1 MRRILFF
8 LVVVCSGLLP
18 FISLDAETV
27 QPKTPKEK
35 WYRVR
40 TDVIDSV
47 TLKPVAVK
55 YRLISEKD
63 STEILTGESEYER
76 WLSYDG
82 EHEVEKINLIL
93 PDHDE
98 RYLLEVKGKNYVP
111 KIIPLDFTHLNF
123 DEIPLDKRWSRIDDV
138 LLTKQSKKK

>member
-93 PDHDE
+93 PDYDE

>member
-8 LVVVCSGLLP
+8 LVVVCSVLLP

-82 EHEVEKINLIL
+82 EQEVEKINLIL

-123 DEIPLDKRWSRIDDV
+123 DEIPLDKRWSRIDNL

>member
-82 EHEVEKINLIL
+82 EQEVEKINLIL

>member
-8 LVVVCSGLLP
+8 IVVVCSVLLP

-123 DEIPLDKRWSRIDDV
+123 DEIPLDKRWSRIDNI

>member
-8 LVVVCSGLLP
+8 LVVVCGILLP

-40 TDVIDSV
+40 TDVVDSV

-123 DEIPLDKRWSRIDDV
+123 DEIPLDKRWSRIDNL

>member
-8 LVVVCSGLLP
+8 LVVVCSVLLP

-82 EHEVEKINLIL
+82 EQEVEKINLIL

-111 KIIPLDFTHLNF
+111 KIILLDFTHLNF
-123 DEIPLDKRWSRIDDV
+123 DEIPLDKRWSRIDNI

>member
-82 EHEVEKINLIL
+82 EQEVEKINLIL

-123 DEIPLDKRWSRIDDV
+123 DEIPLDKRWSRIDNL